1 MTIDT
6 MIEVGVFIV
15 ANLIS
20 LGVAIGLFLNV
31 RAHERSAHSLDA
43 KIEGA
48 GLHPRQG

>member
-20 LGVAIGLFLNV
+20 LGVAIGLFLNA

-43 KIEGA
+43 KIERA

>member
-6 MIEVGVFIV
+6 VIELGVFIV

-20 LGVAIGLFLNV
+20 LGVAIALLVNA

-43 KIEGA
+43 KMERA
-48 GLHPRQG
+48 GLNLKQG

>member
-20 LGVAIGLFLNV
+20 LGVAIGLFLNAG
-31 RAHERSAHSLDA
+31 AHERSAPSLDA
-43 KIEGA
+43 KIERA
-48 GLHPRQG
+48 GLHLRQG